1 MISIGNSDPTRTYT
15 LDQFI
20 NTKSID
26 TITYSNFSV
35 LNRSIDHPELVYS
48 IDNLI
53 YQYMDELKD
62 KRRVCT
68 FTIDQKLQY
77 MYKPKLL
84 AYDIYGSIETYFVIL
99 ALNGTCNI
107 KDFDLEE
114 QKCYLLLPSD
124 MSNLMGQIYNAESE
138 YRKLNR
144 KNQSV

>member
-1 MISIGNSDPTRTYT
+1 MISIGNSDASKTYT

-35 LNRSIDHPELVYS
+35 LNRSIDQPELVYA

-53 YQYMDELKD
+53 YGYMDEIKA
-62 KRRVCT
+62 KRKVCT
-68 FTIDQKLQY
+68 FTEEQKLQY

-99 ALNGTCNI
+99 ALNGMCNL
-107 KDFDLEE
+107 KEFDLED

-124 MSNLMGQIYNAESE
+124 LSSLMGQIYNAERDF
-138 YRKLNR
+138 RKLNR
-144 KNQSV
+144 ENENI